1 MIVLCCIHDFIK
13 IIMRIIISDV
23 FTISYNDKYL
33 SNMVYTILVNCYL
46 SCL

>member
-1 MIVLCCIHDFIK
+1 MIVLCIHDFIK

-33 SNMVYTILVNCYL
+33 SNMVYTVLVNYYL